1 MSCLNIQN
9 SEEEMQN
16 MNILPCEITSASPN
30 ENETR
35 INYIIRLKK
44 ILIDFRKWLIN
55 NFNSIYGNFLHIYFI
70 IVFEIL
76 FYFNYVINVE
86 RGEITRVL
94 DAFAIS
100 LMQYMEIYI
109 NEIPS
114 NDSNIIMD
122 MCDNLNHNYV
132 DKNNTKLKSEAY
144 DIIWTLSIFLILII
158 VSHLYLISDIKKL
171 INKSLEALIFIGF
184 IAIFEYYFFTNII
197 TKYNIMTNDEAI
209 CYLYDNIL
217 DN

>member
-9 SEEEMQN
+9 SEEQMQN
-16 MNILPCEITSASPN
+16 MNILPCEITSATSVDG
-30 ENETR
+30 EET
-35 INYIIRLKK
+35 NYIIRLKR
-44 ILIDFRKWLIN
+44 ILNEIKKWLIN
-55 NFNSIYGNFLHIYFI
+55 NFNSIYGHFLHIYFI

-109 NEIPS
+109 NEIPN
-114 NDSNIIMD
+114 NDPNIIMD
-122 MCDNLNHNYV
+122 MCDNLHHNYV
-132 DKNNTKLKSEAY
+132 DKNNAKLKSDAY

-158 VSHLYLISDIKKL
+158 VSHLYLVSDIKKL
-171 INKSLEALIFIGF
+171 INKSFEALIFIGF

-209 CYLYDNIL
+209 CYLYDSIL
-217 DN
+217 ND